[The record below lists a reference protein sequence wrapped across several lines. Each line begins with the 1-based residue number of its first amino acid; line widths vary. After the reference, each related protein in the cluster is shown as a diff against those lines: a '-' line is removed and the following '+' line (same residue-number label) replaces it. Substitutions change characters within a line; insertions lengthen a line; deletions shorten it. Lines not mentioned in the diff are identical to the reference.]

1 MDNISKEQ
9 LELQLKFNIAL
20 DRTLN
25 IIKEIK
31 SINKEI
37 LSQELKKI
45 DLINSQNKSQID
57 FNKTLEETKDTII
70 KINKSI

>member
-25 IIKEIK
+25 IINEIK

-57 FNKTLEETKDTII
+57 FNKTLDETRNTVI